1 MSFAA
6 VNSTSPLLINGRR
19 RWLEP
24 WALTAI
30 VIAILAAI
38 PVISVITI
46 ALAPRENI
54 WPHLA
59 ATVLPIYLWNTII
72 LLVGVGIAVLVTGV
86 SAAWLVTLCRFPGK
100 RWFEW
105 LLLLPM
111 AVPAY
116 VIAYVYTDLL
126 EYAGPVQSALRSVF
140 GWQSAADYWF
150 PSIRSMGGAILLMGV
165 VLYPY
170 VYLMARAAFLEQS
183 VNTWEASR
191 VLGHGPWR
199 TFFKVSL
206 PIARPSI
213 AIGLAL
219 ALVETLNDYGT
230 VDFFAVR
237 TLTTGIYDVWL
248 KMNNVG
254 GAAQIASVMLS
265 FVILLIALERI
276 GRRNKR
282 FYQTGSSRYK
292 QLPEFSL
299 YGWRLWAA
307 LTVCAVPVI
316 VGFVLPALL
325 LMRYAIHYFHE
336 SWTTEFQTYALNSL
350 FVSSLAAGCALTLAL
365 LAAYAR
371 RLRGGGGATALST
384 NIASLGY
391 AVPGAVLAIGVIV
404 PFAAADNAVDAFMR
418 EYIGVSTG
426 LILSG
431 TVFALVFAYVV
442 RFMAVAVGAV
452 DSSLDKITPSMDMA
466 ARSLGYTP
474 GKTLWRFHLPLIR
487 GGMLTAVLLVFVDC
501 MKELPAT
508 LILRPFN
515 FDTLAT
521 HVYQFA
527 SDELI
532 EQAALGSLLIVLCG
546 LLPVA
551 LLSRT
556 ISDSRKLPTF

>member
-1 MSFAA
+1 MSFATTRS
-6 VNSTSPLLINGRR
+6 VSPLLINGQR

-24 WALTAI
+24 WALTA
-30 VIAILAAI
+30 VIIAVLVAI
-38 PVISVITI
+38 PVVSVISI
-46 ALAPRENI
+46 AFTPRENI

-59 ATVLPIYLWNTII
+59 TTVLPTYLWNTFV
-72 LLVGVGIAVLVTGV
+72 LLAGVGNAVLLTGV
-86 SAAWLVTLCRFPGK
+86 STAWLVTMCRFPGK
-100 RWFEW
+100 RMFEW

-126 EYAGPVQSALRSVF
+126 EYAGPVQTLLRELF
-140 GWQSAADYWF
+140 GWQSAADYMF
-150 PSIRSMGGAILLMGV
+150 PQIRSMGGAILLMGV

-170 VYLMARAAFLEQS
+170 VYLMARSAFLEQS
-183 VNTWEASR
+183 VNTLEASR
-191 VLGHGPWR
+191 VLGKGPWK
-199 TFFKVSL
+199 TFFKVAL

-237 TLTTGIYDVWL
+237 TLTAGIYDVWL

-265 FVILLIALERI
+265 FVVLLIALERM

-282 FYQTGSSRYK
+282 FYQTSSSRFK
-292 QLPEFSL
+292 HLPEYHL
-299 YGWRLWAA
+299 QGWQRWAA
-307 LTVCAVPVI
+307 MTICAAPVT
-316 VGFVLPALL
+316 VGFAIPAALL
-325 LMRYAIHYFHE
+325 LRHAIKHFNE
-336 SWTTEFQTYALNSL
+336 SWTAEFQQYAFNSL
-350 FVSSLAAGCALTLAL
+350 LVSSLAAVCALALAL
-365 LAAYAR
+365 TIAYAR
-371 RLRGGGGATALST
+371 RLRGGNSTTSIST

-391 AVPGAVLAIGVIV
+391 AVPGAVLAIGIII
-404 PFAAADNAVDAFMR
+404 PFAALDNSIDVFMR
-418 EYIGVSTG
+418 NTFGISTG

-442 RFMAVAVGAV
+442 RFMAVAVGSV
-452 DSSLDKITPSMDMA
+452 DSSLGKISPSMDMA
-466 ARSLGYTP
+466 SRSLGFKPATI
-474 GKTLWRFHLPLIR
+474 LWKFHVPLIR
-487 GGMLTAVLLVFVDC
+487 GGILTGVLLVFVDC

-556 ISDSRKLPTF
+556 ISDSRNLPTH

>member
-1 MSFAA
+1 MSFTATPS
-6 VNSTSPLLINGRR
+6 VSPLLVNRQR

-24 WALTAI
+24 WALTAL
-30 VIAILAAI
+30 VIAALVAI
-38 PVISVITI
+38 PIVSVISI

-59 ATVLPIYLWNTII
+59 DTVLPIYLWNTFV
-72 LLVGVGIAVLVTGV
+72 LLAGVGIAVLLTGV
-86 SAAWLVTLCRFPGK
+86 STAWLVTMCRFPGK
-100 RWFEW
+100 RLFEW

-126 EYAGPVQSALRSVF
+126 EYAGPVQTLLRDVF
-140 GWQSAADYWF
+140 GWQNATDYAF
-150 PSIRSMGGAILLMGV
+150 PQIRSMGGAVLLMGV

-170 VYLMARAAFLEQS
+170 VYLMARSAFLEQS
-183 VNTWEASR
+183 VNTLEASR
-191 VLGHGPWR
+191 VLGQGPWR
-199 TFFKVSL
+199 TFFKVAL

-237 TLTTGIYDVWL
+237 TLTAGIYDVWL

-254 GAAQIASVMLS
+254 GAAQIAGVMLS
-265 FVILLIALERI
+265 FVVLLIALERM

-282 FYQTGSSRYK
+282 FYQTSSSRFK
-292 QLPEFSL
+292 QLPEYDL
-299 YGWRLWAA
+299 HGWRRWAA
-307 LTVCAVPVI
+307 MTVCAAPVV
-316 VGFVLPALL
+316 VGFIIPAVLL
-325 LMRYAIHYFHE
+325 LRYAVKHFNA
-336 SWTTEFQTYALNSL
+336 SWTTEFQQYAFNSL
-350 FVSSLAAGCALTLAL
+350 LVSTLAAFSALTLAL
-365 LAAYAR
+365 FIAYAR
-371 RLRGGGGATALST
+371 RLRGSNTITSVST

-391 AVPGAVLAIGVIV
+391 AVPGAVLAIGIIV
-404 PFAAADNAVDAFMR
+404 PFAAMDNAIDNFMR
-418 EYIGVSTG
+418 NTIDVSTG
-426 LILSG
+426 LIFSG
-431 TVFALVFAYVV
+431 TVFALIFAYVV
-442 RFMAVAVGAV
+442 RFMAVAVGSV
-452 DSSLDKITPSMDMA
+452 DSSLSKISPSMDMA
-466 ARSLGYTP
+466 SRSLGFKP
-474 GKTLWRFHLPLIR
+474 AKILLKFHVPLIR
-487 GGMLTAVLLVFVDC
+487 GGMLTGVLLVFVDC

-532 EQAALGSLLIVLCG
+532 EQAALGSLLIVACG

-556 ISDSRKLPTF
+556 ISDSRKLPVH